1 MGNNLSVDQL
11 DDCDPIKRNKDIGR
25 EFAYDNLTPLEPDDP
40 AFPCGLVAKSVFNDT
55 FSLSRVGEST
65 PIKINEDN
73 IAWKSDVEY
82 KFKNLEG
89 DLKKKQWHDVEDQHF
104 IVWMRTA
111 GLPNFRKL
119 YGEISEDLKAG
130 DYTLEILNIY
140 DVSSFAGSKY
150 FVLSTTNLLGGT
162 NYFLAICYIIVGALC
177 IMFGI
182 IFFIAYMGRKSQST
196 QANST
201 NFQPVR
207 NQ

>member
-1 MGNNLSVDQL
+1 
-11 DDCDPIKRNKDIGR
+11 
-25 EFAYDNLTPLEPDDP
+25 
-40 AFPCGLVAKSVFNDT
+40 
-55 FSLSRVGEST
+55 
-65 PIKINEDN
+65 
-73 IAWKSDVEY
+73 
-82 KFKNLEG
+82 
-89 DLKKKQWHDVEDQHF
+89 
-104 IVWMRTA
+104 MRTA

-119 YGEISEDLKAG
+119 YGKLDNNLKAG
-130 DYTLEILNIY
+130 EYKLNIRNNFN
-140 DVSSFAGSKY
+140 VSSFDGKKY
-150 FVLSTTNLLGGT
+150 FVLSTTNFLGGQ